1 MAEEK
6 ESSSEE
12 KQPKKAKAQ
21 EDDKSGASVRGNV
34 TQREMVTELKESY
47 IDYAMSVIV
56 ARALPDVRDGLKPV
70 HRRILY
76 AMADSGLRSNTKHR
90 NRWLWLERF

>member
-1 MAEEK
+1 MADKEEK
-6 ESSSEE
+6 
-12 KQPKKAKAQ
+12 PKARAQ
-21 EDDKSGASVRGNV
+21 EDGKIGDSVRGNV

-56 ARALPDVRDGLKPV
+56 SRALPDVRDGLKPV

-76 AMADSGLRSNTKHR
+76 AMMESGLRSNTKHR
-90 NRWLWLERF
+90 SFEKLSPSRRHSSL